1 MEYKDYYK
9 ILGVSK
15 TASEKEIKAAYRR
28 LAKKHHPDI
37 NPGNKEAEARFKEI
51 GEAYDVLS
59 DKEKRKRYDTLG
71 ENWQSYG
78 QRPQGWPGGQGGSAH
93 RLRATSEAPGD
104 SPSSSARSSEA
115 EGAPASA
122 AAGPASAARASP
134 ARRSRKPRMPRAR
147 WT

>member
-15 TASEKEIKAAYRR
+15 TASDKEIKAAYRR

-78 QRPQGWPGGQGGSAH
+78 QRPQGWP
-93 RLRATSEAPGD
+93 
-104 SPSSSARSSEA
+104 
-115 EGAPASA
+115 
-122 AAGPASAARASP
+122 
-134 ARRSRKPRMPRAR
+134 
-147 WT
+147 